1 MNGGRLLWVAVLA
14 AVYLL
19 TLGSAHPL
27 DVAFGVA
34 LAAVLSFGLRGRLQ
48 RMGGRQAPGPSPATR
63 LAAAPLLLAAL
74 LAEVARGTWDVALRV
89 LGLRPVEHPG
99 IVLVPIGERSELG
112 VAVSGLLIGLSP
124 GSLLVD
130 VDSERGMMLFHVI
143 DARDPDAVRAQLDH
157 FYQRYQRRVF
167 P

>member
-1 MNGGRLLWVAVLA
+1 MSAGRLLWVALLT

-27 DVAFGVA
+27 DLALGVV
-34 LAAVLSFGLRGRLQ
+34 LAAALSFGLRGRLHRPQ
-48 RMGGRQAPGPSPATR
+48 GGGPGLASR
-63 LAAAPLLLAAL
+63 LAASPLLLAAL
-74 LAEVARGTWDVALRV
+74 AAEIARGTWDVALRV

-99 IVLVPIGERSELG
+99 IVLVPIGERTELG
-112 VAVSGLLIGLSP
+112 VAVTGLLVGLSP

-130 VDSERGMMLFHVI
+130 VDTERRMMLFHVI
-143 DARDPDAVRAQLDH
+143 DASDPDAVRAQIDG
-157 FYQRYQRRVF
+157 FYQRWQRPVF